1 MLDVVVTAAG
11 VVAVTVPI
19 LLLNMVQSDAVNA
32 PLPVADADGI
42 LNVCTV
48 TEDAILKSVPVMPV
62 AKVCVE
68 LLSPFNDV
76 IVLPDNKLENNL
88 EVTLPRSSVVI
99 IFVLVVLVPMPCN
112 LTVPVVCNCAV
123 GVAVPIPMLPG
134 FLL

>member
-48 TEDAILKSVPVMPV
+48 PEDAILKSVPVMPV